1 MNDASGHYSAVVI
14 GSGFG
19 GTLTALPL
27 ARAFKERGKG
37 ERLLMLE
44 RGTWWTTPVETVQDK
59 RVAALKFLQD
69 QGEPVQCWSSAEN
82 FRGFLDIFTRC
93 VRRKRNPDGLYDLTN
108 FGRYAPFRLG
118 LMSNDGVTI
127 LRASGVGGGSLVYA
141 NVTIRPP
148 DFVFDYPRWPLSWTP
163 AERHDYYELA
173 RDAIGY
179 GVLWTLNDR
188 QTKQDPS
195 FQPVVQAGQ
204 VNTGLANIVTRS
216 ARLNPRWVDKADPN
230 NPRGIKQIDPAH
242 SAPKAAP
249 PDIYNNLWIDRAR
262 IFQSVMGLPAEDGSG
277 PLTTDFGTVDSS
289 INDVNPESGPFDP
302 KGQPKN
308 YCERQ
313 GRCIV
318 GCLPGARHTL
328 NKQLMAAVLGAP
340 PSRIFPQGLPAQL
353 EGVMRLEALAEV
365 DTIKASTESRPSYEI
380 RYFKRD
386 KDNPTDGD
394 WKTVSADRVIVAA
407 GCVGTTEILLRSKAN
422 GGLPGLSE
430 KLGSAFSTNGDY
442 LAFLNETSERINL
455 SRGPVTT
462 SFAHFNTPEAGPG
475 GGDPARFVTIEDNGI
490 PRALSALAGQ
500 GVPLFK
506 SLSKGR
512 HTRLFIWW
520 AVGLFVLRRF
530 LGFLPALF
538 RNYRQRGARSGS
550 EDEFTANM
558 MCVAAMGR
566 ESAIG
571 RFRLGGFGDTTLRV
585 GREDGSKFT
594 DDEIYDEIRK
604 RLNQF
609 AERLTDKA
617 DNRFINPFVG
627 APAEAF
633 NAKSIG
639 LSHPLGG
646 CPMATSARDG
656 VCDEFGR
663 VFDESSGDSVYA
675 GLYIADAARI
685 PTALGVN
692 PSLTISALALRTA
705 NKLIDEV
712 RAPAATGAEQA
723 TAGGSA
729 ASG

>member
-1 MNDASGHYSAVVI
+1 MGDGPGHYSAVVI

-27 ARAFKERGKG
+27 ARAFKERDRG
-37 ERLLMLE
+37 ETLLMLE

-59 RVAALKFLQD
+59 RVAALKFLEERGQ
-69 QGEPVQCWSSAEN
+69 PVQCWSSAEN

-108 FGRYAPFRLG
+108 FGRYGPFRLG
-118 LMSNDGVTI
+118 LMANDGVTI

-148 DFVFDYPRWPLSWTP
+148 DFVFDDPRWPLSWKP
-163 AERHDYYELA
+163 AERHDYYQRA

-179 GVLWTLNDR
+179 GVLWALNDR
-188 QTKQDPS
+188 QTRQDPN
-195 FQPVVQAGQ
+195 FQPAVQAGQ

-216 ARLNPRWVDKADPN
+216 ARFVPHWIEKADPS
-230 NPRGIKQIDPAH
+230 NPRGVKQIDPAH
-242 SAPKAAP
+242 SAPKATP

-262 IFQSVMGLPAEDGSG
+262 VFQSVMGLSADDESA

-289 INDVNPESGPFDP
+289 INDINPEPGPFDP

-328 NKQLMAAVLGAP
+328 NKQLMVAVLGAP
-340 PSRIFPQGLPAQL
+340 PSRIHPEGQPAQL
-353 EGVMRLEALAEV
+353 EGVMSLEALAEV
-365 DTIKASTESRPSYEI
+365 DVIKAAPGGGPPYEI
-380 RYFKRD
+380 RYRKRH
-386 KDNPTDGD
+386 KDNPRRSD
-394 WKTVSADRVIVAA
+394 WKTVTADRVVVAA
-407 GCVGTTEILLRSKAN
+407 GCVGTTEILLRSKSK
-422 GGLPGLSE
+422 GSLPGLSE
-430 KLGSAFSTNGDY
+430 KLGSGFSTNGDY
-442 LAFLNETSERINL
+442 LAFLDETKERINL

-462 SFAHFNTPEAGPG
+462 SFAHFNTPDAGPG
-475 GGDPARFVTIEDNGI
+475 GGDPRSFVTIEDNGI
-490 PRALSALAGQ
+490 PRALAALAGH

-520 AVGLFVLRRF
+520 AVVRFVLKRF
-530 LGFLPALF
+530 FGFLPALF
-538 RNYRQRGARSGS
+538 RNYRDRQDRFNS
-550 EDEFTANM
+550 EDEFTASM

-571 RFRLGGFGDTTLRV
+571 RFRLGGFGETTLRV
-585 GREDGSKFT
+585 RREDGSDFT
-594 DDEIYDEIRK
+594 DDEIYNEIRR
-604 RLNQF
+604 RLDQF
-609 AERLTDKA
+609 AERLTDKPG
-617 DNRFINPFVG
+617 NRFINPFIG
-627 APAEAF
+627 KPAAAF

-646 CPMATSARDG
+646 CPMGNSTRDG

-663 VFDESSGDSVYA
+663 VFDSSQGGDESVYP

-705 NKLIDEV
+705 DALIEEV
-712 RAPAATGAEQA
+712 RAPAAPGP
-723 TAGGSA
+723 
-729 ASG
+729 